1 MLCRTIL
8 IFRTQETMSDVEK
21 SIFYFKC
28 IDIYDRL
35 LIDHHVCLFCSCLS
49 IRSTLFN
56 YPTFSYA
63 YCILL
68 ALIMIFR
75 VCFEEWN
82 WCLVSCFRFLPDIAT
97 LSTECQQWILNVAKT
112 APAHPGIAL
121 LYEQHD
127 VYNEYIENEGE

>member
-35 LIDHHVCLFCSCLS
+35 LIDHRVCLFYSCLS

-56 YPTFSYA
+56 YHTFLYA

-68 ALIMIFR
+68 VSIMIFR

-82 WCLVSCFRFLPDIAT
+82 
-97 LSTECQQWILNVAKT
+97 
-112 APAHPGIAL
+112 
-121 LYEQHD
+121 
-127 VYNEYIENEGE
+127 